1 MTRLHARAHLKSGS
15 TGSEVFNGE
24 RPEARTMTPEEREKI
39 YQLARLIHDEQ
50 EPAKFSALAE
60 QLLELLDRK
69 ERCFVE
75 EQKRDT
81 LS

>member
-1 MTRLHARAHLKSGS
+1 
-15 TGSEVFNGE
+15 
-24 RPEARTMTPEEREKI
+24 MTPEEREKI

-50 EPAKFSALAE
+50 DPAQFSALAE

-69 ERCFVE
+69 ERRFVE
-75 EQKRDT
+75 EPIREA